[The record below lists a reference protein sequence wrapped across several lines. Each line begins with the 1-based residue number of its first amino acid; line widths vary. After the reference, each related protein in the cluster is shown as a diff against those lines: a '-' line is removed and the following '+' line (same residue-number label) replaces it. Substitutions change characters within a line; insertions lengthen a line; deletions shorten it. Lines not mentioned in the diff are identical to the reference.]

1 LPKPSPYYRPPVR
14 AKNNRDSSM
23 GRIDDK
29 LNNIFKDDAADDI
42 LGPVKTKTPVRRAPN
57 TQIEKNFAEVVAF
70 FEEHGRLP
78 EEGSDDGAEAGLWA
92 KFDGIRIRDDFRGQV
107 AHMDKFGLLNN
118 DKLEEDTLNVQDEC
132 SGMPKEESDRSVA
145 KKTSIQSLYEQ
156 ELDIFSLKHA
166 CSPLEKSGFT
176 DLIERSGENGE
187 GCPICE
193 NDPFADFP
201 LDYFNADIRAI
212 RYLLENTQNKIRA
225 NTEYLADFEFSLTP
239 CPRCLLKSAD
249 SLDDIAASINTIS
262 KALRDKCKELNV
274 EAFKANLSNSPEPN
288 DEKNSPIPQPCEYA
302 ECAPSSLDDILQD
315 ESFDELFDG
324 NEDSDSDNILGGRRA
339 IKSHERENVDQT
351 NREPCPSF
359 ETYRERFEQ
368 YKQAMEDGKLVVS
381 ANRSETLS
389 SGDLFL
395 WDGFIAL
402 LSGESIKGDVKEHS
416 GKRLHVVFSNGTE
429 AWLREGSIK
438 RSMYAYTD
446 RGNKVVCKRL
456 VPVSKDLFTADDS
469 GTADENTVTGY
480 IYIVRTLSKDPSLT
494 KIRKSAVKIGV
505 TKNPVAVRVANAE
518 KDPTFLCAPVDIVHT
533 FTLHNLNP
541 RKVEETLHAF
551 FGEVRLKIG
560 AKDRFGNDVTANEWF
575 LVSPKIVEKAIR
587 CLIENSLNNLSFN
600 KADGKIHHKQIADK
614 DS

>member
-1 LPKPSPYYRPPVR
+1 MPKPSLYYRPPVR
-14 AKNNRDSSM
+14 AKNNRGSSM

-29 LNNIFKDDAADDI
+29 LNNIFKDDDADEI
-42 LGPVKTKTPVRRAPN
+42 LGPLKTKTPVRRAPN

-78 EEGSDDGAEAGLWA
+78 EEGSDDGAETGLWA
-92 KFDGIRIRDDFRGQV
+92 KFDGIRIRGDFRAQV
-107 AHMDKFGLLNN
+107 ALMDTHGLLDMTVDEDCSHVFEADVPDVDFNEIAA
-118 DKLEEDTLNVQDEC
+118 KTTPTYIVSSEDTLSEAQDAYENKLRAIDDEC
-132 SGMPKEESDRSVA
+132 KADILNLQQEAIKPLREALSKITHGMSVEVFNLEGFEYTGENVVKRLNTTADALVETATKLQSLAENMGEAVGHIEKEIAGYLVRAQLNKENVA
-145 KKTSIQSLYEQ
+145 KPVLVKNTYPDGPKTEVGDKQ
-156 ELDIFSLKHA
+156 E
-166 CSPLEKSGFT
+166 PVGEKM
-176 DLIERSGENGE
+176 
-187 GCPICE
+187 
-193 NDPFADFP
+193 
-201 LDYFNADIRAI
+201 
-212 RYLLENTQNKIRA
+212 
-225 NTEYLADFEFSLTP
+225 
-239 CPRCLLKSAD
+239 
-249 SLDDIAASINTIS
+249 
-262 KALRDKCKELNV
+262 
-274 EAFKANLSNSPEPN
+274 
-288 DEKNSPIPQPCEYA
+288 
-302 ECAPSSLDDILQD
+302 SLDDILGD
-315 ESFDELFDG
+315 DDFDDLLDG
-324 NEDSDSDNILGGRRA
+324 NEGGDSDSILGGRRA
-339 IKSHERENVDQT
+339 IKAHERENVDQT

-359 ETYRERFEQ
+359 ENYRERFEQ

-469 GTADENTVTGY
+469 GTAEENTVTGY

-518 KDPTFLCAPVDIVHT
+518 KDPTFLCAPVDIIHT

-551 FGEVRLKIG
+551 FGEVRLRIS

-575 LVSPKIVEKAIR
+575 LVSPKIVEKAIKS
-587 CLIENSLNNLSFN
+587 LVENSLNNLSFN
-600 KADGKIHHKQIADK
+600 KVDGKIHHKQIADK
-614 DS
+614 DSYI